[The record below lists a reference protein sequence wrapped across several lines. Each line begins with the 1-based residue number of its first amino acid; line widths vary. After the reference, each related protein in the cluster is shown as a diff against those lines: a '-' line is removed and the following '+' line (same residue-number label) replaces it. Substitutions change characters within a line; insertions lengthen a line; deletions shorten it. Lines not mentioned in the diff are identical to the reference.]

1 MVNKKRLRKY
11 LYKHL
16 EGLKNNLND
25 LSEQMD
31 ADKLHDLRLH
41 AKKVKAVS
49 GFLKSS
55 LHDKNK
61 YSIKELKELFHAA
74 GDIRTAQLNLE
85 MLKEHSIET
94 EKFEKEQKQV
104 IDKGSE
110 AIAVNKKKFTKNISS
125 LRKRISDHLT
135 AVKSNSAI
143 AFYYENIKVLSNNF
157 KVIDEADLHDNR
169 KIIKTLL
176 YNLKVLPTQL
186 ALEININKDYLDRLQ
201 ELIGKWHDTVV
212 TMDLLREAGTVNE
225 EDFAALTTRRHE
237 QLEAI
242 VNETR
247 GFDSNVMYAKRI

>member
-1 MVNKKRLRKY
+1 MTEGITMVIYQLTHFRSGSHLLYVPGLKYKRERMVNKKRLRKY

-16 EGLKNNLND
+16 EGLKNNLDD

-55 LHDKNK
+55 LHDKDK

-110 AIAVNKKKFTKNISS
+110 AIAVNNKKFTKNISS

-176 YNLKVLPTQL
+176 YNFKSFTNS
-186 ALEININKDYLDRLQ
+186 ISTRNKY
-201 ELIGKWHDTVV
+201 
-212 TMDLLREAGTVNE
+212 
-225 EDFAALTTRRHE
+225 
-237 QLEAI
+237 
-242 VNETR
+242 
-247 GFDSNVMYAKRI
+247 